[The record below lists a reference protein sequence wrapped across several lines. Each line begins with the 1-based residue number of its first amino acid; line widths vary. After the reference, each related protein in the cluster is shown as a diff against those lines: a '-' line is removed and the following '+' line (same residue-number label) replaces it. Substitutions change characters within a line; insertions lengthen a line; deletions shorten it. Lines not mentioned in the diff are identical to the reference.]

1 MSPWAAKLRA
11 SPLVLCRVSAGD
23 GQVGMI
29 DARDVAATAA
39 AIATAPKEHADST
52 G

>member
-1 MSPWAAKLRA
+1 M
-11 SPLVLCRVSAGD
+11 SAGD

-39 AIATAPKEHADST
+39 KMATEPTAHASRAY
-52 G
+52 